1 MTRPLGTKIIDAC
14 AFIGERGQAFAHELS
29 PVLEMQTTNVC
40 KILTRAVRHGLMT
53 IDRSTRPQ
61 TFRVVPDWRE
71 RAARIGGER
80 KLATPPVLRAT
91 QPARKDHHLQ
101 TIWRNL

>member
-1 MTRPLGTKIIDAC
+1 MTRPLGTKVLDSC
-14 AFIGERGQAFAHELS
+14 AFISERDQAHARDLI
-29 PVLEMQTTNVC
+29 PVLEMQTTNIC
-40 KILTRAVRHGLMT
+40 KILSRAVRHGLMT

-71 RAARIGGER
+71 RAAKIGRR
-80 KLATPPVLRAT
+80 KDATPPVLRAT

-101 TIWRNL
+101 TIWRPL